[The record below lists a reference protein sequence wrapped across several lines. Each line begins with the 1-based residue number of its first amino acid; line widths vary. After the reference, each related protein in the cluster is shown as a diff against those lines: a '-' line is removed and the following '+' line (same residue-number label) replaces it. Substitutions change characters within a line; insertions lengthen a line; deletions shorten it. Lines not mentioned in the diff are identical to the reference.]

1 MKYIT
6 PTIDIEVL
14 ETSDVVATSKGG
26 YEISNE
32 GEGKGNIIFG
42 ATSIFG

>member
-6 PTIDIEVL
+6 PTIEIEVF
-14 ETSDVVATSKGG
+14 ETKDVVAASQDG

>member
-6 PTIDIEVL
+6 PTIEIEVF
-14 ETSDVVATSKGG
+14 ETNDVITASQDG
-26 YEISNE
+26 YEVVSE